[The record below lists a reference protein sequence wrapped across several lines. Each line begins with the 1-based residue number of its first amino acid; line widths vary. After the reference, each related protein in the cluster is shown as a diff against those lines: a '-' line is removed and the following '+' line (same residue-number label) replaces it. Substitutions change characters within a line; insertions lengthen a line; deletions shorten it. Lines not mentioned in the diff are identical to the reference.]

1 MLTPESVDLLGPTPD
16 AGGLRADRRTSL
28 LKGLWTFGWP
38 VVVPAGL
45 FVLAVAIYACM
56 VGGVLFAIGMFTLA
70 FIIVTV
76 LLLAILFW
84 IYSRLRAL
92 EASDEPD
99 NTMPDRAVLSATMAL
114 ENDGDQNHL
123 FGISVMKPGWLRG
136 LTLRLAYWVIAQLAA
151 TQFRPG
157 FLGGIGTIHFA
168 RWILLPGTDKL
179 LFLSNYGG
187 SWETIWRTSSP
198 RPARPH
204 RCLENTYGFPRTENL
219 FLEGASDGDRFKRW
233 ARRQQRPTLFW
244 YSAYPNN
251 TTARIRIGAAIR
263 QGLASASTEDEAAD
277 WLSLL
282 GSRVRSA
289 DTVQSPQV
297 QSLMFGGMG
306 NLADATCLI
315 LRLPD
320 NVAKARSWL
329 AAIAPE
335 ISFGD
340 QRPSEYAR
348 ILSSCSGLQ
357 RLGLSQA
364 RHWRNSD
371 RLQQGMSDARRPACP
386 GRHSEDSPAHWWWGH
401 GENQPTRR
409 IIYAGAHGRPP
420 KLHAEIDRQCARL
433 REAGGDDPSHCPE
446 VTLGRGRQSRRSAL
460 WMGFRSRSYAES
472 RDG

>member
-1 MLTPESVDLLGPTPD
+1 MPE
-16 AGGLRADRRTSL
+16 
-28 LKGLWTFGWP
+28 
-38 VVVPAGL
+38 
-45 FVLAVAIYACM
+45 
-56 VGGVLFAIGMFTLA
+56 
-70 FIIVTV
+70 
-76 LLLAILFW
+76 
-84 IYSRLRAL
+84 
-92 EASDEPD
+92 
-99 NTMPDRAVLSATMAL
+99 RAVLSASIAL
-114 ENDGDQNHL
+114 ENDGGQNHL

-187 SWETIWRTSSP
+187 SWESY
-198 RPARPH
+198 
-204 RCLENTYGFPRTENL
+204 LEDFITKASNGLTGVWSNTYGFPRTENL
-219 FLEGASDGDRFKRW
+219 FLEGAKDGDRFKRW
-233 ARRQQRPTLFW
+233 ARRQRRPTLFW

-340 QRPSEYAR
+340 QRPSESAR
-348 ILSSCSGLQ
+348 ILSFTCSGLP

-364 RHWRNSD
+364 R
-371 RLQQGMSDARRPACP
+371 LAEFPIACQQ
-386 GRHSEDSPAHWWWGH
+386 
-401 GENQPTRR
+401 
-409 IIYAGAHGRPP
+409 
-420 KLHAEIDRQCARL
+420 
-433 REAGGDDPSHCPE
+433 
-446 VTLGRGRQSRRSAL
+446 
-460 WMGFRSRSYAES
+460 
-472 RDG
+472 